1 MKAPIPLAVLV
12 GLSITAHAI
21 CPGFDFAIGNVI
33 PLSEHVNRWN
43 VYDDSCSV
51 IDGLSLNST
60 GNPCNQRIFG
70 CSPAPILFDQYTN
83 TATGS
88 TYACQRDPNSD
99 VCGSDNISVCV
110 SAILAAIPAII
121 IESLMQLSQQ
131 TLVHPPPPA
140 LQPRVF
146 PPRSPP
152 LLPRLVPPLWFLH
165 LVPPLCPATRLTQW
179 ASLPE
184 ELWPAW
190 WLSPF

>member
-1 MKAPIPLAVLV
+1 MKAPIPLAVLI

-21 CPGFDFAIGNVI
+21 CPGFDFAIGDVI
-33 PLSEHVNRWN
+33 PLSGGISHWN
-43 VYDDSCSV
+43 VYDNNCSV
-51 IDGLSLNST
+51 VDGLTVNST
-60 GNPCNQRIFG
+60 GNACTQGIFG
-70 CSPAPILFDQYTN
+70 CSPAPIFFDRYTN
-83 TATGS
+83 TAAGS

-99 VCGSDNISVCV
+99 VCGSNNISVCV
-110 SAILAAIPAII
+110 SAILAAIPAIM
-121 IESLMQLSQQ
+121 IEPLMHLSQQ

-152 LLPRLVPPLWFLH
+152 LLPRLVPPL
-165 LVPPLCPATRLTQW
+165 CPATRLTQW
-179 ASLPE
+179 GSSP